1 MAQEGEIGPEWKGAM
16 QRFGW
21 RESAWCSRGP
31 GDFAR
36 LYLAAPQC
44 VRMSVAPLWP
54 LVPERP
60 PSVILDSR
68 SGLLLYHHPPSFPSR
83 PPSCTRVAYLKPV
96 CPPPR
101 RAPAETR

>member
-1 MAQEGEIGPEWKGAM
+1 MATDAFWLARVGLVFSG
-16 QRFGW
+16 
-21 RESAWCSRGP
+21 SRGLCP
-31 GDFAR
+31 TVLSRTSVCA
-36 LYLAAPQC
+36 Y
-44 VRMSVAPLWP
+44 VRKVAPLWP